1 MTLQDFIN
9 GLNLELSLTK
19 DFSNDDVFNAFEKYV
34 ENKDILKKAIAFG
47 LFIMITLSIKK
58 YF

>member
-34 ENKDILKKAIAFG
+34 ENKDILKKRLHLVFS
-47 LFIMITLSIKK
+47 L
-58 YF
+58 